1 MLQTITPEQ
10 AGISSKWV
18 TKLIQTL
25 NKRGLA
31 THDLLLMRG
40 DRIFAEYYWK
50 PFHKDFCHRQYSQT
64 KSYVSVAI
72 GLLEEDGLLHLDDKI
87 VDHFPEKIET
97 EVPAYLKQQTI
108 RQMLTMETCSKV
120 PTWFKH
126 TDPDRTHLY

>member
-72 GLLEEDGLLHLDDKI
+72 GLLEAL
-87 VDHFPEKIET
+87 
-97 EVPAYLKQQTI
+97 
-108 RQMLTMETCSKV
+108 S
-120 PTWFKH
+120 
-126 TDPDRTHLY
+126 